1 MRPFA
6 DNYAEELGLDED
18 HLRTEWS
25 YEYPLARTSEGELVV
40 SGNKY
45 NLSQYGQMT

>member
-25 YEYPLARTSEGELVV
+25 YEYPLARTSAGKLELLCI
-40 SGNKY
+40 STTSINMCK
-45 NLSQYGQMT
+45 

>member
-1 MRPFA
+1 MRPIP

-40 SGNKY
+40 SDISTTSVNMVK
-45 NLSQYGQMT
+45 